1 MSLQHLTL
9 AAKTAVITTVTVLA
23 ASCNKPSVPN
33 DAIVSVGPA
42 SLTETE
48 LRAAMPNGLPA
59 ADSAAFAESYI
70 STWISN
76 RLVTEVALKNLPD
89 TREIDRM
96 VNEYR
101 RNLIMWE
108 YIRLKTAE
116 DPSLA
121 ASPDS
126 VKSYFEAHKHEFTT
140 SEPMVKGI
148 FVKIPSASDKIT
160 DIKKLLRT
168 PADPDKL
175 EKAILRDT
183 QIAYDYFGD
192 RWVSWSQIKAI
203 WPVGTTEIKPQTGMR
218 YEAESAGSVHML
230 LLSEV
235 LPAGSQMPA
244 EVAAPLI
251 TRRIEARNRAEIE
264 RRLRADMRTTATADG
279 TIRFH
284 TSGK

>member
-1 MSLQHLTL
+1 MSLLHLKV
-9 AAKTAVITTVTVLA
+9 AAKTAIITTVTVLA
-23 ASCNKPSVPN
+23 ASCNKPSVPT

-76 RLVTEVALKNLPD
+76 RLITEVALKNLPD

-96 VNEYR
+96 VSEYR

-126 VKSYFEAHKHEFTT
+126 VTSYFEAHKHEFTT

-148 FVKIPSASDKIT
+148 FVKIPSGSDRIT

-168 PADPDKL
+168 PAADPDKL
-175 EKAILRDT
+175 EKAILHDT
-183 QIAYDYFGD
+183 NITYDYFGD
-192 RWVSWSQIKAI
+192 RWVTWSQIKAI
-203 WPVGTTEIKPQTGMR
+203 WPVGSTEIKPQTGMR

-230 LLSEV
+230 LLTEV
-235 LPAGSQMPA
+235 LPAGSQMPPEA
-244 EVAAPLI
+244 AAPLV
-251 TRRIEARNRAEIE
+251 TRRIEARNRADIE
-264 RRLRADMRTTATADG
+264 RRLRADMRQHASDNG
-279 TIRFH
+279 LIRFH
-284 TSGK
+284 TPK